1 MGEAIDATWY
11 DGRSA
16 RGRAVQAAVEGRTLW
31 LQDEDGQRHA
41 VALGRVDWPERT
53 RHGQR
58 VAQLRDGGSLAF
70 ADAAAF
76 DAWRR
81 ANGHRESWVV
91 RAQQHWRATLA
102 ALAGLLLVAAA
113 GYVWGVP
120 WVASGVVAMTP
131 PQVESTIGDA
141 ALQQLR
147 DGLLEPTRT
156 PTEVQGQWR
165 SRLQVA
171 LQQAYP
177 EGPAPWQLHFA
188 GGGRLG
194 ANAVALPGGHI
205 VVTDELLALLKDADD
220 AVLGVLAHEHGHV
233 RRRHGLHAAVRFGI
247 LSAAT
252 SVALGDFSSVVAA
265 VPALLAHLGY
275 SRDAEREADADA
287 ARVMI
292 AAGRDPAAMVLLFE
306 RLAKREGPRVPAE
319 DGDDGRGAA
328 GGAGG
333 LPIAFASHPADQ
345 ERVRFFREAART
357 AGRAAAAGGAPR

>member
-1 MGEAIDATWY
+1 MGEPITATWY

-16 RGRAVQAAVEGRTLW
+16 RGRPVQATVEDGTLW
-31 LQDEDGQRHA
+31 LCDDEGQRHGL
-41 VALGRVDWPERT
+41 ALGRVQWPERT

-58 VAQLRDGGSLAF
+58 VAQLQDGGALAF

-76 DAWRR
+76 DAWWR
-81 ANGHRESWVV
+81 AQGLRESWVV

-102 ALAGLLLVAAA
+102 ALAGLLLVGAA

-120 WVASGVVAMTP
+120 WVAAGVVAATP
-131 PQVESTIGDA
+131 ATVEATIGDT
-141 ALQQLR
+141 ALEQLR
-147 DGLLEPTRT
+147 AGLFQPTRT
-156 PTEVQGQWR
+156 PPEVQARWR
-165 SRLQVA
+165 SQLEDA

-194 ANAVALPGGHI
+194 ANALALPGGHI
-205 VVTDELLALLKDADD
+205 VITDELLALLQGADD

-233 RRRHGLHAAVRFGI
+233 RRRHGLHAVVRFGI
-247 LSAAT
+247 VSAAT
-252 SVALGDFSSVVAA
+252 SVALGDFSAIVAG

-287 ARVMI
+287 AHVLR

-306 RLAKREGPRVPAE
+306 RLAARSRSEGADR
-319 DGDDGRGAA
+319 
-328 GGAGG
+328 GG
-333 LPIAFASHPADQ
+333 LPIAFASHPADE
-345 ERVRFFREAART
+345 ERMRFFREAARS
-357 AGRAAAAGGAPR
+357 RR

>member
-1 MGEAIDATWY
+1 MGEPITATWY

-16 RGRAVQAAVEGRTLW
+16 RGRTVTATVEASTLR
-31 LQDEDGQRHA
+31 LEDDAGQRHD
-41 VALGRVDWPERT
+41 VPLRQVQWPERT

-58 VAQLRDGGSLAF
+58 VAQLPGGGSLAF

-76 DAWRR
+76 DAWWR
-81 ANGHRESWVV
+81 AQGHRESWVV

-102 ALAGLLLVAAA
+102 AMAGLLLVGAA

-120 WVASGVVAMTP
+120 WAATGVVAVTPAEVESAIGDTALDQLRSGLFEPTKTP
-131 PQVESTIGDA
+131 P
-141 ALQQLR
+141 
-147 DGLLEPTRT
+147 
-156 PTEVQGQWR
+156 EVQAQWR
-165 SRLQVA
+165 SRLDAA

-205 VVTDELLALLKDADD
+205 VITDELLALLKGADD

-233 RRRHGLHAAVRFGI
+233 RRRHGMHAVVRFGI
-247 LSAAT
+247 VSAAT
-252 SVALGDFSSVVAA
+252 SVALGDFSSLVAG

-287 ARVMI
+287 AHVLR
-292 AAGRDPAAMVLLFE
+292 AAGREPAAMVVLFE
-306 RLAKREGPRVPAE
+306 RLKTRAKE
-319 DGDDGRGAA
+319 DEEA
-328 GGAGG
+328 GGSG
-333 LPIAFASHPADQ
+333 LPIAFASHPADE
-345 ERVRFFREAART
+345 ERMRFFREAAGPQR
-357 AGRAAAAGGAPR
+357 